1 MENGLQNGIST
12 NHDKNNGATMN
23 GDIARIDRSNSATN
37 ASDTA
42 PNMANGTSSSWRMND
57 LPDEIRHI
65 TEGFVPLGLLLSRLA
80 QMTHNQLQ
88 AKILTLSKI
97 NMPPAAV
104 LNGNSGPL
112 VDDTVTESRAKKQDL
127 IEFIQETHGKWVKA
141 LVITSWSRKV
151 GDVSKLIDLMAHI
164 NEHRM
169 CYEDTLGTL
178 IDLKRD
184 LVGARLPNPDLQ
196 TALQVLA
203 TGEAPWLPDFNY
215 VPPPP
220 MTAEEQMR
228 WIEELNTLLSIRLNL
243 EDHDKIPYHFRDYS
257 IDSGRVTF
265 KVPGEFEVD
274 LTIADEDFD
283 KQFWFLDFRFS
294 CSPAPVKLTDT
305 LYLFMEA
312 RVNEALEKDGLQGC
326 YDFLHEFV
334 LTHKVTE
341 FTRQAFEMQRGLW
354 VDTLKVERLN
364 RAMSIQYWTTRFAP
378 SAPKSWIILG
388 VHSGK
393 RTGVV
398 SHPSQTSYISLR
410 WFKDGKEV
418 KDVPI
423 EFNDAEISAESL
435 LKQVIA
441 RHTEQILSSMYQKLQ
456 TKDRYMRKEAA
467 ISLQVSTPEPAQ
479 MALKMQLI
487 SRDSVALHI
496 VPTTGLFVLSPPLP
510 SIMSS
515 EGRLNAAKDPSEDG
529 LGVLE
534 ALRCT
539 YVMKE
544 IGRRGKSLDWN
555 LCRGPLRPD
564 DVKPILQTRDFQTLW
579 LTRRGWPA
587 HWFVML
593 SLSPSGDR
601 WWLIET
607 TQSATPNS
615 GAKLSTYTQL
625 PLTPGLP
632 DFSDNFFH
640 NLTVF
645 SAALISHVIDLK
657 TLHSRKVKHLVG
669 NLGTGSLPPNVQIP
683 AIVVRLSDILK
694 LGRSGGSTR
703 ISSWAE
709 DFVYIEFKGTGNR
722 NRRRRAKATVTEG
735 TPGQPGQQPGD
746 DGQEPQRLNTMI
758 EARFKVSDRAKFSL
772 LKGHVERD
780 VAFNP
785 RLGVFAL
792 RLGAHVGTTIFESLA
807 HRLQAIERLVDCIDA
822 IRKSDNDIKCESIT
836 LSQVVFSYSDA
847 IGRKAGPQ
855 AQANLHRWNATLDLR
870 KDQIALKLEKGNPHL
885 RSLDSFTTVLNS
897 PLGFSKIPL
906 YLALTLPLLKALDAI
921 VDAWVPLDA
930 NHQGRVEV
938 FPSGIDSYN
947 IRYTFPVGSD
957 RRTPPRKVVIRAKLQ
972 TKQNQHNKPLWQ
984 VTRVLEPQAAAAAA
998 APGAQD
1004 DEFGKALKKVWEP
1017 SSDKGWRGFTTSA
1030 ACDTDDT
1037 IALLLQATDQ
1047 ALREASKK
1055 IPSPKAVKQAPPN
1068 PAPLKGP
1075 AAAAA
1080 AAAAAKN
1087 QHPHPTQQQQTS
1099 MAMKNNNHNNNG
1111 PPMNLKMPQQ
1121 VMNRARSQ
1129 QQVHRQGPPQQQQ
1142 PQHHDNL
1149 VVIDP

>member
-12 NHDKNNGATMN
+12 NHDRSSGATMN
-23 GDIARIDRSNSATN
+23 GDTALRSNSAPN
-37 ASDTA
+37 A
-42 PNMANGTSSSWRMND
+42 PNMTNGTPSSWRMND
-57 LPDEIRHI
+57 LPDEVRHI
-65 TEGFVPLGLLLSRLA
+65 TEGFVPLGVLLSRLA
-80 QMTHNQLQ
+80 QMTHNQVQGKILEL
-88 AKILTLSKI
+88 AKIPL
-97 NMPPAAV
+97 PPASV
-104 LNGNSGPL
+104 LMGTSGGQA
-112 VDDTVTESRAKKQDL
+112 DDTVKESIYKKKVL
-127 IEFIQETHGKWVKA
+127 LEFIQDTHAKWVKA

-220 MTAEEQMR
+220 LTAEEQMR

-243 EDHDKIPYHFRDYS
+243 EDHDKIPYHFRDYD
-257 IDSGRVTF
+257 IESGRA
-265 KVPGEFEVD
+265 GEFEVD

-312 RVNEALEKDGLQGC
+312 RVNEALKDNGLKGC

-341 FTRQAFEMQRGLW
+341 FSRQAFEMQRGLW

-364 RAMSIQYWTTRFAP
+364 RAMSIQYWTNRSAP
-378 SAPKSWIILG
+378 NAPKSWIILG

-398 SHPSQTSYISLR
+398 PHPSQTSYISIR

-423 EFNDAEISAESL
+423 EFNDADISAESL

-441 RHTEQILSSMYQKLQ
+441 RHTEHILSSMYQKLQ
-456 TKDRYMRKEAA
+456 TKGRYMRKEASV
-467 ISLQVSTPEPAQ
+467 SLHVSTPEPAQ
-479 MALKMQLI
+479 MALKMQLV
-487 SRDSVALHI
+487 SRDSVTLHI
-496 VPTTGLFVLSPPLP
+496 VPTTGLFCLSPPLP
-510 SIMSS
+510 TIYPS
-515 EGRLNAAKDPSEDG
+515 ESRLNAAKDPSEDG
-529 LGVLE
+529 LAALE

-555 LCRGPLRPD
+555 MCRGPLRPEE
-564 DVKPILQTRDFQTLW
+564 VKPILQTREFQNLW
-579 LTRRGWPA
+579 FTRRGWPA
-587 HWFVML
+587 HWFLML

-607 TQSATPNS
+607 TQSATPNA

-640 NLTVF
+640 NLTIF

-657 TLHSRKVKHLVG
+657 TLHSRKVKHVIG
-669 NLGTGSLPPNVQIP
+669 NLGTRSLPLNVRIP
-683 AIVVRLSDILK
+683 SVVVRLSEIIK
-694 LGRSGGSTR
+694 LGRSKGSSR

-722 NRRRRAKATVTEG
+722 NRRRRARAAVTDG
-735 TPGQPGQQPGD
+735 TPEQPEQQPGD
-746 DGQEPQRLNTMI
+746 DNSRQQLDTMV

-785 RLGVFAL
+785 RLGIFAL
-792 RLGAHVGTTIFESLA
+792 RLGAQVGSTIFESLA

-822 IRKSDNDIKCESIT
+822 IRKSDSDIKCESIT

-855 AQANLHRWNATLDLR
+855 AQANLHRWKATLDLR
-870 KDQIALKLEKGNPHL
+870 SDRIALKLEKGNPHL
-885 RSLDSFTTVLNS
+885 RILDGMTTVLNS
-897 PLGFSKIPL
+897 PLGFAKIPL
-906 YLALTLPLLKALDAI
+906 YLAFTLPILKAFDAI
-921 VDAWVPLDA
+921 EDAWISLEG
-930 NHQGRVEV
+930 NNQGRVEI
-938 FPSGIDSYN
+938 FCATIDCYD
-947 IRYTFPVGSD
+947 IRYTFASPDKRPSRQV
-957 RRTPPRKVVIRAKLQ
+957 TLQAKLQ
-972 TKQNQHNKPLWQ
+972 IRQVQRSQPYWQ
-984 VTRVLEPQAAAAAA
+984 VKRYQPDQA
-998 APGAQD
+998 PNSPE

-1017 SSDKGWRGFTTSA
+1017 SSDKSWKGFIKSA
-1030 ACDTDDT
+1030 ACSTDDT

-1047 ALREASKK
+1047 AIREGSKK
-1055 IPSPKAVKQAPPN
+1055 MPSPRAVKQQP
-1068 PAPLKGP
+1068 PAPKG
-1075 AAAAA
+1075 AV
-1080 AAAAAKN
+1080 KN
-1087 QHPHPTQQQQTS
+1087 QQAP
-1099 MAMKNNNHNNNG
+1099 MMKNNNA
-1111 PPMNLKMPQQ
+1111 PMNLKMPPQ

-1129 QQVHRQGPPQQQQ
+1129 QQVHRQGPPPPQQ
-1142 PQHHDNL
+1142 PPHHDNL
-1149 VVIDP
+1149 VVID

>member
-1 MENGLQNGIST
+1 MENGLQNGISK
-12 NHDKNNGATMN
+12 NHDKNPGATLN
-23 GDIARIDRSNSATN
+23 GDIARMDRSNSA
-37 ASDTA
+37 ATA
-42 PNMANGTSSSWRMND
+42 PAAATNLANGASSSWRMND

-88 AKILTLSKI
+88 AHILQLSKM

-104 LNGNSGPL
+104 LNGNSGAL
-112 VDDTVTESRAKKQDL
+112 VDDTVEESRIKKKGL

-151 GDVSKLIDLMAHI
+151 GDVSKLIDLMAHLREYS
-164 NEHRM
+164 N
-169 CYEDTLGTL
+169 CYNVTLETL

-215 VPPPP
+215 VPPPA
-220 MTAEEQMR
+220 MTAEEQMQ
-228 WIEELNTLLSIRLNL
+228 WIEELNTLLSIRLNV
-243 EDHDKIPYHFRDYS
+243 EDHDRIP
-257 IDSGRVTF
+257 T
-265 KVPGEFEVD
+265 GEFEVD

-305 LYLFMEA
+305 LYMFMEA
-312 RVNEALEKDGLQGC
+312 RVNEVLEKDGLQGC

-364 RAMSIQYWTTRFAP
+364 RAMSIQYWTNRLAP
-378 SAPKSWIILG
+378 NAPKSWIILG

-398 SHPSQTSYISLR
+398 AHPSQTSYISLR
-410 WFKDGKEV
+410 WFKDGKEI
-418 KDVPI
+418 KDVPLDL
-423 EFNDAEISAESL
+423 NDAEISAESL

-441 RHTEQILSSMYQKLQ
+441 RHTEHILSSMYKKLQ
-456 TKDRYMRKEAA
+456 TKGRYMRKEAA
-467 ISLQVSTPEPAQ
+467 LSLHISTPEPAQ
-479 MALKMQLI
+479 MALKMQLV
-487 SRDSVALHI
+487 SRDSVSLHI
-496 VPTTGLFVLSPPLP
+496 VPTTGLFCLSPPLP
-510 SIMSS
+510 SIINS

-529 LGVLE
+529 LAALE

-544 IGRRGKSLDWN
+544 IGRRGKSLNWN
-555 LCRGPLRPD
+555 LCRGPLRPEE
-564 DVKPILQTRDFQTLW
+564 VKPILQTPGIPDFVAHQARLA
-579 LTRRGWPA
+579 RGLVRHVKPE
-587 HWFVML
+587 
-593 SLSPSGDR
+593 P
-601 WWLIET
+601 E
-607 TQSATPNS
+607 TQSATLNS

-640 NLTVF
+640 NLTLF

-657 TLHSRKVKHLVG
+657 TLHGRRVKHLVG
-669 NLGTGSLPPNVQIP
+669 NLGTRSLPPNVRIP
-683 AIVVRLSDILK
+683 AVVVKLSEIIK
-694 LGRSGGSTR
+694 LGRSTGSSR

-709 DFVYIEFKGTGNR
+709 DFVYIEFKGAGNR
-722 NRRRRAKATVTEG
+722 SRRRRTRPTVTGG
-735 TPGQPGQQPGD
+735 TPGQSGQQPGD
-746 DGQEPQRLNTMI
+746 DNSEQPQHLDTMV

-822 IRKSDNDIKCESIT
+822 IRKSDKDIKCESIT

-847 IGRKAGPQ
+847 IGRKAGVQ
-855 AQANLHRWNATLDLR
+855 AQASLHRWKATLDLR
-870 KDQIALKLEKGNPHL
+870 KDKIALVLEKGNPHL
-885 RSLDSFTTVLNS
+885 RALDSFTQVLNS
-897 PLGFSKIPL
+897 NLGFAKIPL
-906 YLALTLPLLKALDAI
+906 YLALTLPIVKALDDI
-921 VDAWVPLDA
+921 VDAWIPLEA
-930 NHQGRVEV
+930 KHQGRAEV
-938 FPSGIDSYN
+938 FTSAVDCFN
-947 IRYTFPVGSD
+947 VRYTFPGGPDKRLPSRQVG
-957 RRTPPRKVVIRAKLQ
+957 IRAKLQ
-972 TKQNQHNKPLWQ
+972 TKQSRSNEPRWWI
-984 VTRVLEPQAAAAAA
+984 TRVPEPLAAS
-998 APGAQD
+998 PAQD
-1004 DEFGKALKKVWEP
+1004 DEFGKALRKVWEP
-1017 SSDKGWRGFTTSA
+1017 SSEKCWQGFTTSA
-1030 ACDTDDT
+1030 SCLTDDT
-1037 IALLLQATDQ
+1037 IASLLQAIDQ
-1047 ALREASKK
+1047 AIREASKK
-1055 IPSPKAVKQAPPN
+1055 MPSPKAVRQQPPN
-1068 PAPLKGP
+1068 PAAHVAKG
-1075 AAAAA
+1075 AAM
-1080 AAAAAKN
+1080 KN
-1087 QHPHPTQQQQTS
+1087 QHPNQQTP
-1099 MAMKNNNHNNNG
+1099 MMMKNGNNG
-1111 PPMNLKMPQQ
+1111 PPMNLKMPPQ

-1129 QQVHRQGPPQQQQ
+1129 QQVHRPGPPQQQ